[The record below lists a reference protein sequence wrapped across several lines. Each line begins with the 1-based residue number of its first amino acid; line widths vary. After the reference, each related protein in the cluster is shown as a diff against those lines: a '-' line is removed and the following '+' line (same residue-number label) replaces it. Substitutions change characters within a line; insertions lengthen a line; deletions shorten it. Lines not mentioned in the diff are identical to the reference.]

1 MLPFAYYIHKTEIK
15 SKFLDFY
22 LYLSKRTKQARIRQ
36 RKSAEL
42 VLCAFL
48 LLETISRKAIN
59 FFCQTL

>member
-42 VLCAFL
+42 VLCAFSL
-48 LLETISRKAIN
+48 LLKPY
-59 FFCQTL
+59 L